1 MISYSAISRIVICLL
16 LFFGVIGCAS
26 VDTESRIGQLNY
38 DVSDL
43 VEGDLNV
50 ELEASSA
57 EHLAKV
63 DELLSS
69 PVGLREA
76 QQIQLLNSFE
86 LKSLINSSLSDMAY
100 AAQLGRISN
109 PNFIFERI
117 SSPGELELARVLSFG
132 LLDLITLRKR
142 SKVAKSQM

>member
-26 VDTESRIGQLNY
+26 VDTESRIGQLNN

-63 DELLSS
+63 PDKQL
-69 PVGLREA
+69 PV
-76 QQIQLLNSFE
+76 
-86 LKSLINSSLSDMAY
+86 
-100 AAQLGRISN
+100 
-109 PNFIFERI
+109 
-117 SSPGELELARVLSFG
+117 
-132 LLDLITLRKR
+132 
-142 SKVAKSQM
+142 